1 VFTTS
6 LNRIDREM
14 TEIADTSP
22 VVVLSASQLSRTDRG
37 RRTTSVDTAYP
48 ASEGSGSAVVA
59 YQGGDKLAIGLLMA
73 QFERPMQCVARRFLS
88 CPDDVN
94 DAVQDAWVAFVRSA
108 EGIVAPMAIG
118 GWLCVTTA
126 RAAVT
131 IARRQARCRPT
142 GAILETRTAEGE
154 PDDRDTDGASLRA
167 VREAVEHLDP
177 KDRELIDLLFGTG
190 LTYAEIT
197 AVTGRA
203 LGGIGPTRK
212 RVIDKLRRDRAIV
225 RLVAAR
231 AA

>member
-1 VFTTS
+1 VFV
-6 LNRIDREM
+6 
-14 TEIADTSP
+14 DTAA
-22 VVVLSASQLSRTDRG
+22 VVVLSASQLSRIERG
-37 RRTTSVDTAYP
+37 RRMTSFDRTDPVSGD
-48 ASEGSGSAVVA
+48 SGSAVVA
-59 YQGGDKLAIGLLMA
+59 FQGGDKLAIGLLMA
-73 QFERPMQCVARRFLS
+73 QFERPMQCVARRFLT

-131 IARRQARCRPT
+131 IARRQARYRPT
-142 GAILETRTAEGE
+142 SAILEMGTSPGE
-154 PDDRDTDGASLRA
+154 PDDRETDGATLRA
-167 VREAVEHLDP
+167 VREAVKHLDP
-177 KDRELIDLLFGTG
+177 KDRELIHLLFGTG

-197 AVTGRA
+197 VATGRA

-225 RLVAAR
+225 RLVADR